1 MDKPTN
7 SCMWAFR
14 CDPQLREAVKT
25 KAAKEGRTATSVIR
39 QALRAY
45 IADTKEQS

>member
-1 MDKPTN
+1 MGKPTN

-14 CDPQLREAVKT
+14 CDPDLREAVKA

-45 IADTKEQS
+45 IANQETQS